1 LNVLMP
7 DPPNMSPSGF
17 RNREGPDGN
26 SLWRKDVFG
35 WSLYDFAN
43 TIYSMNIVSLYLK
56 RYIVE
61 DLGRDDRYFDIPFS
75 ISMLFAAVLLP
86 VLGTIS
92 DYSTKKKIFLLLFTL
107 TCCLAVGLMAV
118 IPASM
123 ITILLL
129 LFVIANFSYE
139 AGQPFYNSLLYSVA
153 DGKQA
158 RFVSGVGVALGYAG
172 SVLGMLVVLP
182 FVAGSFF
189 GWDIP
194 FLVGGGKTSAFVPT
208 AVLFM
213 VFALPLFL
221 WVREAPVTRPGKPGF
236 VESYREVWNG
246 IRQTRKYP
254 GVLRFLVA
262 DYFFEDAATTVILNI
277 GLYCSIVI
285 GFGDEDITF
294 FLVISTISAVIGSFL
309 IGKIAQYRSLKG
321 LLNVIVL
328 GWILVLLFFVVSD
341 NSVLVWLLGSV
352 VGVLLGGLWTTT
364 RPLLAEMVP
373 RSDLGRFF
381 GLFALS
387 GRAAAVIGPLI
398 WTLTVYLF
406 NAERV
411 AGKAVIG
418 LLEIPEANW
427 PKLPYKMGVLSLIV
441 MMVMGLFI
449 FRKVP
454 HSKGSARG

>member
-1 LNVLMP
+1 MLTP
-7 DPPNMSPSGF
+7 DAPNPQPSGV
-17 RNREGPDGN
+17 RDREGQKRDG
-26 SLWRKDVFG
+26 LWRKDVFG

-92 DYSTKKKIFLLLFTL
+92 DYSTKKKIFLLLFTV

-118 IPASM
+118 VPASM
-123 ITILLL
+123 ITFLLV
-129 LFVIANFSYE
+129 LFIVANFSYE

-158 RFVSGVGVALGYAG
+158 RFVSGVGVALGYTG
-172 SVLGMLVVLP
+172 SILGMLVVLP

-189 GWDIP
+189 TWDIP
-194 FLVGGGKTSAFVPT
+194 FLAGGGKTSSFVPT
-208 AVLFM
+208 AILFM

-221 WVREAPVTRPGKPGF
+221 WVREAPVTRVGKPGF
-236 VESYREVWNG
+236 VDSYREVWKG
-246 IRQTRKYP
+246 IRQTKKYP
-254 GVLRFLVA
+254 GVLRYLIA

-294 FLVISTISAVIGSFL
+294 FLVISTVSAVVGSFL
-309 IGKIAQYRSLKG
+309 IGKVAQYWSLKS
-321 LLNVIVL
+321 LLSLIVL
-328 GWILVLLFFVVSD
+328 GWVLTLSFFVVSD
-341 NSVLVWLLGSV
+341 NRVLVWLLGSV
-352 VGVLLGGLWTTT
+352 VGILLGGLWTTT

-373 RSDLGRFF
+373 RADLGRFF

-398 WTLTVYLF
+398 WTLAVYLF

-418 LLEIPEANW
+418 LLEIPESNW

-441 MMVMGLFI
+441 MMVIGLFI

-454 HSKGSARG
+454 HPKGPARG